1 MLLSA
6 IITFWVANSFWQLG
20 PHETLNL
27 HNSTNPK
34 VSVPKGFGGG
44 SNSSPGDWEEI
55 YSKWNR
61 GLKINNKILK
71 GSIEPP
77 NKEKQ

>member
-6 IITFWVANSFWQLG
+6 IVTFWVANSFWQLG
-20 PHETLNL
+20 PHETFNL

-34 VSVPKGFGGG
+34 EELKASVPKGFGGG

-55 YSKWNR
+55 YSKWNTS
-61 GLKINNKILK
+61 LKINNRF
-71 GSIEPP
+71 
-77 NKEKQ
+77 

>member
-1 MLLSA
+1 MKHSD
-6 IITFWVANSFWQLG
+6 
-20 PHETLNL
+20 L

-34 VSVPKGFGGG
+34 EEPKASVPKRSGGG

-61 GLKINNKILK
+61 SFKNSKILK
-71 GSIEPP
+71 GSIEPHKRK
-77 NKEKQ
+77 NNNERKGAFHIKE